1 MSSLHNELYMS
12 FYSTCYC
19 LMNEEEIRM
28 EHKNKKY
35 LPKKKSIFLHKTIF
49 CKMIDI
55 KGYASVIRYKKK
67 NTERAKQDF
76 QTR

>member
-55 KGYASVIRYKKK
+55 KGYASVIRYKK